1 MCTRSSAGSRTPV
14 GSRSRREV
22 RPGDTTRW
30 VFNRI
35 ADVYG
40 ARPAYPEALLDAIA
54 ALAPPDGRVGDIGAG
69 TGNVALPLA
78 RRGFDVVAV
87 EPAEAMLDQLRATA
101 AERGLSLE
109 ALHAAAEALPLE
121 TGSLHLAVVADAL
134 HFMKLDLVARELHRV
149 LVHRGTLA
157 VVTAEF
163 GATPYMQNV
172 ARIIE
177 EASQRRP
184 RRTAD
189 AVAQLAALA
198 RVSFRPARV
207 FEDQTALEAET
218 LERVVRSLSFVG
230 PAMNAE
236 RFAAFRERI
245 LALDEKPVWT
255 RRFTLHSG
263 RKALRARPG

>member
-1 MCTRSSAGSRTPV
+1 MAIFPDQGSITAV
-14 GSRSRREV
+14 GARSRRGV
-22 RPGDTTRW
+22 VPGDTARW

-35 ADVYG
+35 ADVYS

-54 ALAPPDGRVGDIGAG
+54 ALVPANGRVGDVGAG

-78 RRGFDVVAV
+78 RRGLDVVAA
-87 EPAEAMLDQLRATA
+87 EPAEAMLARLSATA
-101 AERGLSLE
+101 VEQGLSLRTV
-109 ALHAAAEALPLE
+109 HAAAEALPLE

-134 HFMKLDLVARELHRV
+134 HFMNVELVARELHRV

-157 VVTAEF
+157 VVTVEF
-163 GATPYMQNV
+163 GATPFMQQV
-172 ARIIE
+172 ARIME

-189 AVAQLAALA
+189 AVARLSALA
-198 RVSFRPARV
+198 RVPFRPARV
-207 FEDQTALEAET
+207 FEDATELTAET

-230 PAMNAE
+230 PAMNVE
-236 RFAAFRERI
+236 RFGAFRERI
-245 LALDEKPVWT
+245 FALTERPVWA
-255 RRFTLHSG
+255 RRFMLHAG